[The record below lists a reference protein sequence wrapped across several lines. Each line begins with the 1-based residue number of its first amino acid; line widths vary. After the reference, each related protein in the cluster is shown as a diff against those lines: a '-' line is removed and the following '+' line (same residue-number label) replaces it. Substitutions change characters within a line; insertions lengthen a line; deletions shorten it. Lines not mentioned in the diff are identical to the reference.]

1 LLAGG
6 ETTVRVLGKGR
17 GGRNQEFAL
26 KLADQLAGED
36 VLVLSAGTD
45 GIDGLTEDAGALVDA
60 ETCARIT
67 LAQLDADR
75 CLQQADSARALA
87 ASEDLVH
94 TGPTGTNVGDL
105 VIGLKLG
112 AGAARALV
120 DRHGGAR
127 SRVL

>member
-1 LLAGG
+1 LLAGHAD
-6 ETTVRVLGKGR
+6 LM
-17 GGRNQEFAL
+17 L
-26 KLADQLAGED
+26 LA
-36 VLVLSAGTD
+36 AGTD